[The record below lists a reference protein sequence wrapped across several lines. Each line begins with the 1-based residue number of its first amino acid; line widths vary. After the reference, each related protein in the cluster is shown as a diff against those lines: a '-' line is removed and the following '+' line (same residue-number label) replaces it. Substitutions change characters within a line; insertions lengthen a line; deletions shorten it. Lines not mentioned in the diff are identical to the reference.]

1 MRIVLTLLLLCHFA
15 FSLKAQSSDGK
26 ATDAFLITRM
36 VEKFHVQPR
45 LLDKAMS
52 AAIYDRMLQALDG
65 ERIFFTQA
73 DIAQLSPYRTILDE
87 EIRNRR
93 TGFLQLLT
101 SLYQQRLMQ
110 VDTMIDHIA
119 AKPFTFPT
127 AESIPLAEDSSYPA
141 DLRALHTKLYKLMKL
156 SVATRL
162 ANMILAADTVVGKP
176 PDANANKH
184 LVDSLEPK
192 LRKKGRGLD
201 QAVYKKTFTEPYRRR
216 KYDRYHLL
224 SGARGVL

>member
-1 MRIVLTLLLLCHFA
+1 MRIVLTLLLLCHFT
-15 FSLKAQSSDGK
+15 FSIKAQSSDGK

-127 AESIPLAEDSSYPA
+127 TESISLAEDSSYPA
-141 DLRALHTKLYKLMKL
+141 DLR
-156 SVATRL
+156 
-162 ANMILAADTVVGKP
+162 
-176 PDANANKH
+176 
-184 LVDSLEPK
+184 
-192 LRKKGRGLD
+192 
-201 QAVYKKTFTEPYRRR
+201 
-216 KYDRYHLL
+216 
-224 SGARGVL
+224 